1 MNTFTAVFIVLL
13 GLTLL
18 TQLWLT
24 QRQIRHVTTRR
35 NKVPEAF
42 QGRITLK
49 AHRRAADYTA
59 ARSRFTNVENV
70 YGALLLVFWTI
81 GGGADLLDRTWRAVG
96 WGGLA
101 TGTAFL
107 LSALLIMGLLDLPA
121 NVYRTFVIENRFGF
135 NRTTP
140 ALFFADQTKQVVL
153 LVVLGTPLILAALS
167 LMQEAGALWW
177 IYVWLLWV
185 GFGLFLAWAYPT
197 WIAPLFN
204 RFTPLPPGTVRRRIQ
219 RLLRRTGF
227 VSRGIYV
234 VDSSRRTTH
243 GNAYFTGF
251 GRAKRIVFFDS
262 LLKSLS
268 TSEIE
273 AVLAHELGHFKLRH
287 VLKRLAVMFGASL
300 LALAVLGWLVT
311 QPWFY
316 AGLGVSQPSAH
327 AALLLFIL
335 AGPVFT
341 FFLHPLVAMNSR
353 RHEYEA
359 DRFAA
364 TVSSA
369 RALAS
374 ALTKLYRDN
383 ASTLTPDPVHSA
395 FYDSHPPATR
405 RIAHL
410 LGRA

>member
-1 MNTFTAVFIVLL
+1 MNTFTAVFLVLL
-13 GLTLL
+13 GLVLL

-24 QRQIRHVTTRR
+24 QRQIRHVTACRHE
-35 NKVPEAF
+35 VPEAF
-42 QGRITLK
+42 RGRITLK
-49 AHRRAADYTA
+49 AHRRAADYTV
-59 ARSRFTNVENV
+59 ARSRFTHVENV
-70 YGALLLVFWTI
+70 YGALLLMLWTI
-81 GGGADLLDRTWRAVG
+81 GGGAELLDRTWRAAG
-96 WGGLA
+96 WGELA

-121 NVYRTFVIENRFGF
+121 AVYRTFVIENRFGF

-140 ALFFADQTKQVVL
+140 ALFLADQVKQAAL
-153 LVVLGTPLILAALS
+153 LVVLGTPLILAALW

-177 IYVWLLWV
+177 VYVWLLWV
-185 GFGLFLAWAYPT
+185 GFSLFLAWAYPT

-204 RFTPLPPGTVRRRIQ
+204 RFTPLPPGAVRSRIQ

-227 VSRGIYV
+227 ASRGIYV
-234 VDSSRRTTH
+234 MDSSRRTTH

-262 LLKSLS
+262 LLQSLS
-268 TSEIE
+268 ASELE

-287 VLKRLAVMFGASL
+287 VLKRLAVMSGASL

-316 AGLGVSQPSAH
+316 AGLGVSRPSAH
-327 AALLLFIL
+327 AALLLFLL

-341 FFLHPLVAMNSR
+341 FFLRPLLAASSR

-364 TVSSA
+364 RASSA

-395 FYDSHPPATR
+395 FYDSHPPAAR
-405 RIAHL
+405 RVAQL